1 MYKYTV
7 YIEAKDFVLPLVIYA
22 ENRKKAGKKGIDQ
35 FNRIF
40 KNKERIVTS
49 KGICI
54 ILAGMNARRW
64 NLGKK
69 D

>member
-40 KNKERIVTS
+40 KNRERIVTVTV
-49 KGICI
+49 KRDKHYFGWYEC
-54 ILAGMNARRW
+54 
-64 NLGKK
+64 
-69 D
+69 